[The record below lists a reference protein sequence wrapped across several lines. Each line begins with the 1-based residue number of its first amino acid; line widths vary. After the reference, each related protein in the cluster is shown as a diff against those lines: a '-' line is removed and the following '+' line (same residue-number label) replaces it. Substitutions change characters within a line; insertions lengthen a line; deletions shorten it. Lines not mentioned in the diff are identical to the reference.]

1 MIRKRSLQYILNSKE
16 EGILSETAFGPTMLP
31 RVLCGSSPFV
41 GSSQF
46 GSEGEEW
53 LERFFDHPERMSALF
68 EQFCKCG
75 YPGAHVTGFPTVIEA
90 VQLTRK
96 KYDLKV
102 VASLL
107 PFNWEENLEQVLVL
121 NPEVVFIHG
130 AMTDKFME
138 KRLDD
143 LKTCFETIRSANS
156 FPGLATH
163 DTCQTLKVLQS
174 EENPLQ
180 DEIFGLLLPINKS
193 GQLSGGTTTEM
204 ENLLSTMDT
213 RYSVMGMKP
222 LASGKIPPQEALEYV
237 FGFPNVR
244 VVAVGVTELW
254 QVTQITEIVDSIQGR
269 PGRENSTDPKS
280 HTRES

>member
-1 MIRKRSLQYILNSKE
+1 M
-16 EGILSETAFGPTMLP
+16 SETAFGPTILS

-46 GSEGEEW
+46 GSEGEKW

-68 EQFCKCG
+68 NEFCRLG

-90 VQLTRK
+90 VQLTRE

-107 PFNWEENLEQVLVL
+107 PFNWDENLEQVLVL

-130 AMTDKFME
+130 AMTDKFLE

-143 LKTCFETIRSANS
+143 LISCFETIRNANS

-163 DTCQTLKVLQS
+163 DTCHTLKVLRT
-174 EENPLQ
+174 EDNPLQ
-180 DEIFGLLLPINKS
+180 DEIFGLLLPINKT
-193 GQLSGGTTTEM
+193 GQLSGGSTKEM
-204 ENLLSTMDT
+204 EDLLGTMDT
-213 RYSVMGMKP
+213 RYPCLLYTSP
-222 LASGKIPPQEALEYV
+222 SP
-237 FGFPNVR
+237 R
-244 VVAVGVTELW
+244 
-254 QVTQITEIVDSIQGR
+254 DRS
-269 PGRENSTDPKS
+269 
-280 HTRES
+280 